1 MRKCCLQGNQ
11 RPCPRQAKRQRC
23 SVECRASTHAT
34 VFAVAAPERK
44 GASKSAYASDDP
56 PIDVVYDAVIIGSG
70 MGGLSTATQLASAGA
85 KVVVL
90 EK

>member
-1 MRKCCLQGNQ
+1 ML
-11 RPCPRQAKRQRC
+11 
-23 SVECRASTHAT
+23 
-34 VFAVAAPERK
+34 AVAAPEK
-44 GASKSAYASDDP
+44 APSKKSAQLHSDDP
-56 PIDVVYDAVIIGSG
+56 PTDIVYDAVIIGSG